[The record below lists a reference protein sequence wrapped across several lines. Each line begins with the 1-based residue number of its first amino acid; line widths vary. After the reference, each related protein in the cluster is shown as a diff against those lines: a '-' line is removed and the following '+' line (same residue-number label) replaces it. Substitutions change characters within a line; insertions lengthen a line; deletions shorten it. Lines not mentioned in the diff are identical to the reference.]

1 MKLITLDDGDSEIFK
16 PFRNLKYNISDDYIV
31 VDGSQTL
38 ENLLLKGATPE
49 YIVAT
54 NEYYDTNRILPN
66 CSLYVCDRRT
76 LKDIVGFN
84 VHQGVMAL
92 FKNIP
97 FVAPSELSY
106 RILCLNGLSSA
117 ENVGTIAR
125 SCTSFEIDSL
135 LFDSKTISPYS
146 RRAVR
151 VSMGH
156 FYDLKVSRSEN
167 LVTTLGELK
176 KNGYTIIGSRNSP
189 NSISLKDYQFPRKF
203 VLIIGAEGKGM
214 DVEIEEAADV
224 NLRIDLKAGVD
235 SLNAAQ
241 ACSIMLYA
249 QSLMKQ

>member
-1 MKLITLDDGDSEIFK
+1 MKLIEIGESNHEILK
-16 PFRNLKYNISDDYIV
+16 PFRDLKYNISDKYIV

-38 ENLLLKGATPE
+38 ENLILKGAIPQ

-54 NEYYDTNRILPN
+54 HEYYDTNRMLPN
-66 CSLYVCDRRT
+66 CPLYVCDRST
-76 LKDIVGFN
+76 LKEVVGFN

-97 FVAPSELSY
+97 FVTPSELSD

-125 SCTSFEIDSL
+125 SCTSFEIDSF

-156 FYDLKVSRSEN
+156 FYDLKVSRTEN
-167 LVTTLGELK
+167 LVATLDELK
-176 KNGYTIIGSRNSP
+176 KNGHTIIGSRNSP
-189 NSISLKDYQFPRKF
+189 NSISLNDYQFPQRF
-203 VLIIGAEGKGM
+203 VLIIGAEGQGM
-214 DVEIEEAADV
+214 DSEIEEIADI
-224 NLRIDLKAGVD
+224 NLRIDLKAGID